1 MGQRHMTRIKL
12 QYIHEF
18 RDRHGKLRRYVRL
31 PNGKRLPLPGAPGT
45 AEFMEA
51 YHAALAGEAS
61 PGRKEIGASRTVPGT
76 INAAVV
82 SYFNSVAFQAMAPES
97 RRTRRGILEH
107 FRAEHGDKRIA
118 LLQRS
123 HVDRMVAAKAATPA
137 AARNFLAALRVLIA
151 HCILVE
157 GWRTDNP
164 TQGVKL
170 PQIKS
175 DGFRTWTED
184 DIAVFEAK
192 HAVGSRARLAL
203 ALLLYTAQRR
213 SDIVRLGRQHIRDG
227 AIYLRQQKTGTP
239 LAIPVHPELAAI
251 IEVTPGDHLT
261 FITTQAGKPFSPSSF
276 ANWFR
281 GMCAEA
287 GLCGLSAHGLRKAA
301 CRRLAEAGCSANVI
315 AAISG
320 HASLREVQR
329 YTAAADQAR
338 MARSG
343 IESIVTAFPRGSE
356 KRTSIGKP

>member
-1 MGQRHMTRIKL
+1 MTRIKL

-31 PNGKRLPLPGAPGT
+31 PNGKRIPLPGAPGT
-45 AEFMEA
+45 DQFMAA
-51 YHAALAGEAS
+51 YQAALTGEAAPPRS
-61 PGRKEIGASRTVPGT
+61 DIGAGRTQPGT
-76 INAAVV
+76 INAAVA
-82 SYFNSVAFQAMAPES
+82 SYFNSSAFVALAPES

-107 FRAEHGDKRIA
+107 FRQEHGDKRVA

-123 HVDRMVAAKAATPA
+123 HVDRMVAVKAGTPA
-137 AARNFLAALRVLIA
+137 TARNFLAALRVLMD
-151 HCILVE
+151 HCILE

-164 TQGVKL
+164 AHGIKL
-170 PQIKS
+170 PQSKS
-175 DGFRTWTED
+175 DGFYTWSEG
-184 DIAVFEAK
+184 DIAAFEVV
-192 HAVGSRARLAL
+192 HPIGSKARLAL

-227 AIYLRQQKTGTP
+227 AIRLTQQKTGAT
-239 LAIPVHPELAAI
+239 LTIPIFPELATILDA
-251 IEVTPGDHLT
+251 TPIDNLT
-261 FITTQAGKPFSPSSF
+261 FVATESGKPFTPASF

-281 GMCAEA
+281 AMCQQA
-287 GLCGLSAHGLRKAA
+287 GLPPGCSSHGLRKAA

-320 HASLREVQR
+320 HSSLREVQR

-343 IESIVTAFPRGSE
+343 MENIATAFPRGSE
-356 KRTSIGKP
+356 KRTSSGKPE